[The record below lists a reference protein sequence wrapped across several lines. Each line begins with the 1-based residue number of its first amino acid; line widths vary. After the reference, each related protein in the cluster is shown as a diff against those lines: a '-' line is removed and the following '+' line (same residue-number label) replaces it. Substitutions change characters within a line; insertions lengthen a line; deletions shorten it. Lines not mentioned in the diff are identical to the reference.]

1 MATFHEHEQT
11 MREQYAQGRLR
22 GLPGQQSGTLGKLR
36 DLIGRRFLIHTVEW
50 APSRFDKDAEFA
62 ILTVEL
68 EEAPGERAKYA
79 TSGGWVTRQLQRLT
93 PEDYQLIYT
102 VRELTDE
109 QPFNGYYPLVLAYA
123 LDTDSHVIGKE
134 PADRRP
140 ARTGTHPHPTQ
151 P

>member
-1 MATFHEHEQT
+1 VTAFHEQEQK
-11 MREQYAQGRLR
+11 MREQAAQGRLR

-36 DLIGRRFLIHTVEW
+36 DLIGRRFLIHAVEW

-109 QPFNGYYPLVLAYA
+109 QPFNGYFPLVLAYA
-123 LDTDSHVIGKE
+123 LDTDTHAAAKE
-134 PADRRP
+134 PADR
-140 ARTGTHPHPTQ
+140 TGGRAGSHAHATQ
-151 P
+151 A